1 MTADSLFETTSIPG
15 HLAPTPERLE
25 RLLSKQTL
33 EELYEV
39 EEQPFARILKQTY
52 SVSFRKKK
60 GFLRRMSL
68 SQNHSIP
75 NVVHGVN
82 RFRLSSRAPSH
93 FYLGPGALFVKESA
107 PTARSRSRLGSSRVD
122 TLFYDLAWKGLP
134 LLSSRSRCGK
144 EREEENCSKRTLSET
159 MQGRSGPTTVHM
171 ARRSEAA
178 CPVNGRCI

>member
-39 EEQPFARILKQTY
+39 EEQPFARVKFTKVLIDET
-52 SVSFRKKK
+52 VDFR
-60 GFLRRMSL
+60 SL
-68 SQNHSIP
+68 NHSQNRTTS
-75 NVVHGVN
+75 NGVN
-82 RFRLSSRAPSH
+82 RFRLSSRAPGH
-93 FYLGPGALFVKESA
+93 LYLGPGALFVKESA

-134 LLSSRSRCGK
+134 LLS
-144 EREEENCSKRTLSET
+144 
-159 MQGRSGPTTVHM
+159 
-171 ARRSEAA
+171 RRSEAA
-178 CPVNGRCI
+178 CPVNGCCI

>member
-39 EEQPFARILKQTY
+39 EEQPFARLSK
-52 SVSFRKKK
+52 VSRLIDKTDGFRIP
-60 GFLRRMSL
+60 LSRAL
-68 SQNHSIP
+68 SQNRTPI
-75 NVVHGVN
+75 GVN
-82 RFRLSSRAPSH
+82 HFRLLSRAPGH
-93 FYLGPGALFVKESA
+93 LYLGPGALFVKESA

-144 EREEENCSKRTLSET
+144 EREKENCSKRSLSET

-171 ARRSEAA
+171 ACTQKLR
-178 CPVNGRCI
+178 VNGCI